1 MIEPADSPRSGIR
14 MSRLLRLVAVA
25 ILVVSL
31 TLMLGPFGG
40 AEASSGV
47 SDKVAHFLV
56 FGLILW
62 SFGVLFPRLPRLWA
76 AVAAVALGGAVE
88 VVQGMVGRDADW
100 LDLAA
105 DAAGIAVALALW
117 VVWRG
122 FRPRRALQTS
132 NTR

>member
-1 MIEPADSPRSGIR
+1 
-14 MSRLLRLVAVA
+14 MSRLLRLAAVA

-40 AEASSGV
+40 AEASSGI
-47 SDKVAHFLV
+47 SDKVAHFVV

-76 AVAAVALGGAVE
+76 ALAAVALGGAVE

-105 DAAGIAVALALW
+105 DTAGVAVALGLW

-122 FRPRRALQTS
+122 FRPRRARQTS